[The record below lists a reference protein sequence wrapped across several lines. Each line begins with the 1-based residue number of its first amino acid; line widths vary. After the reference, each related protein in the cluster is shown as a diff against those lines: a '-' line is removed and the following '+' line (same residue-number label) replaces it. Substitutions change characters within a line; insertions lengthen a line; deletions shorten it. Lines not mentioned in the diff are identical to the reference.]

1 MAKEVK
7 VVELTPEQVQML
19 VEQQKSSEIAEQQQ
33 SQQEMIIKQAIIN
46 MSPDE
51 IADYL
56 AEHLAHTN
64 VVVEALNLIEAF
76 NLQEAVFV
84 ASLNRS
90 RLGLD
95 AAISWIENHFSLNE
109 KQEKEDEKGNKTKS
123 PEPQKEGKRFV
134 YGAGA
139 SSLDE
144 DDSEQL

>member
-1 MAKEVK
+1 MPKEVK
-7 VVELTPEQVQML
+7 VIELTPEQVQML
-19 VEQQKSSEIAEQQQ
+19 VEQQKNAEIAEQQ
-33 SQQEMIIKQAIIN
+33 SQQEMTIEQAIVN
-46 MSPDE
+46 MNPDE

-56 AEHLAHTN
+56 SEHLAHTN
-64 VVVEALNLIEAF
+64 VVVEALNLVETF
-76 NLQEAVFV
+76 SLQEAVFV

-90 RLGLD
+90 RLGLE

-109 KQEKEDEKGNKTKS
+109 KQEIEDENGNKTKS
-123 PEPQKEGKRFV
+123 PKPQKEGKRIV

>member
-7 VVELTPEQVQML
+7 VVELTPDQVQML
-19 VEQQKSSEIAEQQQ
+19 VEQQKNSAIAEQQQ
-33 SQQEMIIKQAIIN
+33 SQQEMIIEQAIIN
-46 MSPDE
+46 MSPEE

-64 VVVEALNLIEAF
+64 VVVEALNLVEAF

-109 KQEKEDEKGNKTKS
+109 KQEIEDENGNKTKS
-123 PEPQKEGKRFV
+123 PKPQKEGKRIV